1 MAHTLWRMQ
10 LPFGPI
16 SPAWPRSLLPTVQ
29 KRTETSIRIITAE
42 RARLRMRLRAMGV
55 RSTGS
60 HANFVYLPPS
70 GRPWSEAFEGTGLQV
85 RSYGD
90 GGVRI
95 TVGNRT
101 STQAVLKALG
111 SSVAAGVI

>member
-1 MAHTLWRMQ
+1 M
-10 LPFGPI
+10 
-16 SPAWPRSLLPTVQ
+16 
-29 KRTETSIRIITAE
+29 ITTE
-42 RARLRMRLRAMGV
+42 RARLRMRLRAMGI
-55 RSTGS
+55 RSTDS
-60 HANFVYLPPS
+60 HANFVYLPPI
-70 GRPWSEAFEGTGLQV
+70 GRPGEAFDGTGLQV